1 MIWIALYIFCPS
13 LDLAKFFANGEFD
26 LKHGAIEMAQ
36 VTMGHLKDFLDF
48 ERNRHPP
55 FFGIIPLDAAGRSK
69 GPGSSEF
76 WMLWIEAT
84 RKAGHE
90 SGKVSREKSVSLL

>member
-55 FFGIIPLDAAGRSK
+55 FFWDNPFKRCGAK
-69 GPGSSEF
+69 
-76 WMLWIEAT
+76 
-84 RKAGHE
+84 
-90 SGKVSREKSVSLL
+90 